1 MELCFMIIAKQL
13 QDIPPVPAPIALTI
27 GTYDGVHLGHQY
39 LFQELKKYGTAD
51 VLTFSN
57 HPAEVLN
64 PHTAPPLIDTLD
76 QKIRRLENNGID
88 LAVIIPFTTEL
99 SSLSYDTFLKQVR
112 EHLPFTHLILGEGA
126 VIGNRGQG
134 TEKNIRALAK
144 ELDFEA
150 IYLPKF
156 TLDGEVVSSRKIRQ
170 LIETGNFEQ
179 AFNLLGRPNPKSKT
193 W

>member
-1 MELCFMIIAKQL
+1 MIIVNQL
-13 QDIPPVPAPIALTI
+13 QDIPPLPAPIALTI

-39 LFQELKKYGTAD
+39 LFQELKKYGTAA

-57 HPAEVLN
+57 HPAEILH
-64 PHTAPPLIDTLD
+64 PHTAPHLIDTLD

-88 LAVIIPFTTEL
+88 LAVILPFTLEL
-99 SSLSYDTFLKQVR
+99 SSLSYDAFLKQVR
-112 EHLPFTHLILGEGA
+112 EYLPFTHLILGEGA
-126 VIGNRGQG
+126 VIGHQAQG

-156 TLDGEVVSSRKIRQ
+156 THDGEVVSSRKIRQ

>member
-1 MELCFMIIAKQL
+1 MIIAKQL
-13 QDIPPVPAPIALTI
+13 QDIPSLSAPIALTI

-39 LFQELKKYGTAD
+39 LFQELKKYGTAA

-88 LAVIIPFTTEL
+88 LAIIVPFTSEL
-99 SSLSYDTFLKQVR
+99 AALSYDTFLKQVR
-112 EHLPFTHLILGEGA
+112 EHLPFSHLILGEGA
-126 VIGNRGQG
+126 VIGNRAQG
-134 TEKNIRALAK
+134 TEQNIRALAK

-179 AFNLLGRPNPKSKT
+179 AFNLLGRPNPKSKI